1 MRSTLLILLFAASVS
16 AEDHFVHSIDMSRV
30 SIKRDI
36 AYRNE
41 LKFDLYRPTGNAVV
55 PIVIFANRLSADF
68 RTWPGYI
75 GWAQYCAANGLAGV
89 LYQANEDEATVD
101 FDALVAAL
109 KTHASESGV
118 DASRIVV
125 WSGSTNVLLGLPVA
139 MDPARD
145 YIRGAVVY
153 YGSAPVDA
161 FRRDV
166 PLLLVRAGLDSPELD
181 QSIDALIPKAF
192 AANAPWTIENYSA
205 GVHAFDL
212 RNDNDVSR
220 AIIERTIAFIH
231 SSLKLSA
238 IYASQADAAT
248 TGAAFN
254 RGDWP
259 AAVAGYR
266 RLTASDPNDGEA
278 HRRLGIALLE
288 SNQFDEALRE
298 LERAYELGRQGI
310 RDTVYRAAR
319 AAAGARNVERTLYWL
334 EMALNSRF
342 GPPVDEVRSSP
353 AFAPV
358 RDDPRFQQLLMRQR

>member
-1 MRSTLLILLFAASVS
+1 MRSTLLILLLAASVS
-16 AEDHFVHSIDMSRV
+16 AQERFVHSADLSRI
-30 SIKRDI
+30 STRKDI

-41 LKFDLYRPTGNAVV
+41 LKFDLYRPSGNTVV

-68 RTWPGYI
+68 RTWPIYV
-75 GWAQYCAANGLAGV
+75 GWAQFCAANGLAAV
-89 LYQANEDEATVD
+89 VYQGNENEALIA
-101 FDALVAAL
+101 FDALVATL
-109 KTHASESGV
+109 KTRASDLAV

-125 WSGSTNVLLGLPVA
+125 WSGSTNVLLGLPVV

-145 YIRGAVVY
+145 YVRAGVVY

-166 PLLLVRAGLDSPELD
+166 PLLLVRSGLDSTELD
-181 QSIDALIPKAF
+181 RSIDALIAKAL

-205 GVHAFDL
+205 GVHGFEVV
-212 RNDNDVSR
+212 NDNDVSR
-220 AIIERTIAFIH
+220 AILERTIAFIH
-231 SSLKLSA
+231 SSLRLSSV
-238 IYASQADAAT
+238 YASQAEAAT
-248 TGAAFN
+248 TGAAFT

-266 RLTASDPNDGEA
+266 RLTASNPDDAEA
-278 HRRLGIALLE
+278 HRRLGVALLE

-298 LERAYELGRQGI
+298 LERAYELGRQGV

-319 AAAGARNVERTLYWL
+319 AAAGARNIDRTLYWL

-342 GPPVDEVRSSP
+342 GPPIDEVRTSA

-358 RDDPRFQQLLMRQR
+358 RDDPR